1 MENII
6 LSCVDCGVINCDKQN
21 CKYPSFCLTKKLNKE
36 IESEAMHKYND
47 EDNKNIM
54 ISAVEV
60 EYEGYNAL
68 TRVEETIKFAKK
80 LGVKKIG
87 IATCVGLIR
96 ESKILSKILRK
107 HDFEV
112 YGVGC
117 KVGAI
122 LKTTVGI
129 DEKCNEVGKNMCN
142 PILQAEILNKEN
154 TDLNIVMGL
163 CVGHDSLF
171 YKHSNAIVTTLVV
184 KDRVMGHNPVAALY
198 TSNSYCKKLYD
209 IE

>member
-1 MENII
+1 M
-6 LSCVDCGVINCDKQN
+6 
-21 CKYPSFCLTKKLNKE
+21 
-36 IESEAMHKYND
+36 
-47 EDNKNIM
+47 
-54 ISAVEV
+54 
-60 EYEGYNAL
+60 
-68 TRVEETIKFAKK
+68 
-80 LGVKKIG
+80 
-87 IATCVGLIR
+87 GLIR

-129 DEKCNEVGKNMCN
+129 DEKCNKIGKNMCN

-163 CVGHDSLF
+163 CVDHDSLF

-184 KDRVMGHNPVAALY
+184 KDRVMMGHNPVVALY